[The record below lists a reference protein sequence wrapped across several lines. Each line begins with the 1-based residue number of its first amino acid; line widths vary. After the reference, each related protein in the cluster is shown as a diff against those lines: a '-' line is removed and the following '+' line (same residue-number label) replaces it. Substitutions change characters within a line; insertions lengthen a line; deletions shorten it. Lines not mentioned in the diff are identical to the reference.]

1 MRGVRIILLVCL
13 TLATAAGPAG
23 AKESAK
29 PDWAGWVLKIEA
41 DRLDEVKELGSGVA
55 IGPQRVVTNCHVVR
69 DAITIRV
76 SRGSVVWPATLESGD
91 GYRDLCILKVP
102 DYPGKAPPIAESG
115 DARVGMPV
123 FAAGYSG
130 GNFAVNEG
138 NIKGLFTCAC
148 SGGRVIQTSA
158 QFDPGPSGGGLFDS
172 EGRLLGILTYKSRTG
187 GNYHFAVPV
196 G

>member
-1 MRGVRIILLVCL
+1 MRGVRQFLLVCF
-13 TLATAAGPAG
+13 TLATAIGPAG

-29 PDWAGWVLKIEA
+29 PDWAGWVLKIET

-69 DAITIRV
+69 DAIMIRV
-76 SRGSVVWPATLESGD
+76 SRGSEVWPATLESGD

-130 GNFAVNEG
+130 GDFAVSEG

-148 SGGRVIQTSA
+148 SDGRVIQTSA
-158 QFDPGPSGGGLFDS
+158 HFDPGASGGGLFDS
-172 EGRLLGILTYKSRTG
+172 KGRLLGILTYK
-187 GNYHFAVPV
+187 
-196 G
+196 